1 MKKNKKIILYIILVL
16 VIGFASYSISFYIKN
31 TSIKIKTINCDN
43 DNPESKDTTTLKM
56 ITCSDYN
63 NIINGKKANLVLF
76 ARPTCEYC
84 NKFIPI
90 IEEIV
95 DKYNIEVNYLD
106 IDTLSNKEA
115 FEFYKSSDLLNI
127 NKFGTPMLAVIKNGK
142 IKYHSTGYISKKE
155 VINWLKVTNI
165 I

>member
-1 MKKNKKIILYIILVL
+1 MRKKQKIILYVLFII

-31 TSIKIKTINCDN
+31 TSTKVSMIKCDN
-43 DNPESKDTTTLKM
+43 DNPKSNHETTLN
-56 ITCSDYN
+56 IINCNEYN
-63 NIINGKKANLVLF
+63 NIINSKKNKLVLY

-95 DKYNIEVNYLD
+95 NEYNIEVNYLD
-106 IDTLSNKEA
+106 IDTLSTE
-115 FEFYKSSDLLNI
+115 ESSQFYKSSDLLNT
-127 NKFGTPMLAVIKNGK
+127 NKFGTPMLAIIKNGK
-142 IKYHSTGYISKKE
+142 IKYYSVGYISKNE
-155 VINWLKVTNI
+155 VLEWLKVTNI